1 MIVDNN
7 LKSRRRRAVVKGLIV
22 AILLMTAIGLAVY
35 WWDAFVEN
43 VINRFE
49 FV

>member
-1 MIVDNN
+1 MKVDND
-7 LKSRRRRAVVKGLIV
+7 LKSRRRRAVIRGLLV
-22 AILLMTAIGLAVY
+22 AILVMTAIGLAVY

-43 VINRFE
+43 VIYRFE